1 MFEIVDNKKQKA
13 IIKVIGVG
21 GCGGNAIDYMIE
33 KNVMGVDFICANTDL
48 QALQKSQAST
58 IVQIGEMLTQ
68 GLGAGSR
75 PDTGKQAAIDDKEK
89 IVEAIDGADM
99 LFITAG
105 MGGGT
110 WTGATPVI
118 AQIAKELGILTVAV
132 FTKPFDFEWRRTQV
146 AKDGIEELVNYVDSL
161 ITIPNEKLMGV
172 LGDEVTFVDAFGAA
186 NEVLYSAV
194 LGISEIINNPGMIN
208 VDFADVRT
216 VMSEMGMA
224 MIGSGFAEGSDRAE
238 IAAKSAV
245 ACPLLEDVNLN
256 NAKGILVNISASK
269 DFKMKEYFEIMDI
282 IKQYASENATII
294 VGNVIDESMSNSI
307 RVTMVA
313 TGLTGSYQINEQNES
328 VMQAFVYDDKDK
340 STKESEDEDNPKED
354 ESLNVFADNSN
365 NNNQTFSSDNDDEY
379 DIPAFL
385 RKNKWS
391 YKEQF
396 RMKWVRLELVCIPGK
411 KLK

>member
-48 QALQKSQAST
+48 QALQKSQASS

-110 WTGATPVI
+110 GTGATPVI

-132 FTKPFDFEWRRTQV
+132 VTKPFEFEGRRTQV
-146 AKDGIEELVNYVDSL
+146 AKDGIDELVNYVDSL

-194 LGISEIINNPGMIN
+194 LGIAEIINNPGMIN

-256 NAKGILVNISASK
+256 NAKGILVNISTSK

-313 TGLTGSYQINEQNES
+313 TGLTGSYQIDEKNEN
-328 VMQAFVYDDKDK
+328 VMQSFVYDDQDK
-340 STKESEDEDNPKED
+340 STDESGDENKSEDD
-354 ESLNVFADNSN
+354 ESLNVFADNSK
-365 NNNQTFSSDNDDEY
+365 NNNQTFTSDNDDEY

-385 RKNKWS
+385 RKK
-391 YKEQF
+391 
-396 RMKWVRLELVCIPGK
+396 
-411 KLK
+411 

>member
-1 MFEIVDNKKQKA
+1 MFEIVENKKQKA
-13 IIKVIGVG
+13 VIKVIGVG

-75 PDTGKQAAIDDKEK
+75 PDTGKQAAIDDREK
-89 IVEAIDGADM
+89 IIEAIDGADM

-110 WTGATPVI
+110 GTGATPVI

-132 FTKPFDFEWRRTQV
+132 VTKPFDFEGRRTQV
-146 AKDGIEELVNYVDSL
+146 AKDGINELVNYVDSL
-161 ITIPNEKLMGV
+161 ITIPNEKLMAV

-194 LGISEIINNPGMIN
+194 LGIAEIINNPGMIN

-216 VMSEMGMA
+216 VMGEMGMA

-256 NAKGILVNISASK
+256 NAKGILVNISASR

-282 IKQYASENATII
+282 IKQFASENATII

-313 TGLTGSYQINEQNES
+313 TGLTGSFSPEEKNDN
-328 VMQAFVYDDKDK
+328 VMQAFVYDDNSPMDDGE
-340 STKESEDEDNPKED
+340 TNTSEDSINI
-354 ESLNVFADNSN
+354 FADSTN
-365 NNNQTFSSDNDDEY
+365 NHSHRFSSEDDDEY
-379 DIPAFL
+379 DVPAFL
-385 RKNKWS
+385 RKK
-391 YKEQF
+391 
-396 RMKWVRLELVCIPGK
+396 
-411 KLK
+411 